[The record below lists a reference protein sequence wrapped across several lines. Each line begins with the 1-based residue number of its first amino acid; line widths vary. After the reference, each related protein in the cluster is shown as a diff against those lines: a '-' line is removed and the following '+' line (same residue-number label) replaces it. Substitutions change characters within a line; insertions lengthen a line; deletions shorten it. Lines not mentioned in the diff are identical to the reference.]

1 MLVHVCRTGQ
11 FDIRNMSIQRW
22 GANTATGRRLLYKL
36 VQLYTALVWE
46 STLLLALCTDDI
58 IPEGC
63 DFGKEDMDRLPN
75 DKATTTAAASA
86 NAVNAASDVMTAS
99 AAGTSSTAATPTTT
113 SSGGAMHSSSTMHG
127 VDGTGTGTGGV
138 GSLLTDSDM
147 RE

>member
-11 FDIRNMSIQRW
+11 FEIRNMSIQKW
-22 GANTATGRRLLYKL
+22 GLDNRTGRRLLYKL

-75 DKATTTAAASA
+75 DKTAPAAAAS
-86 NAVNAASDVMTAS
+86 D
-99 AAGTSSTAATPTTT
+99 AAGGGSNGAAAGGVGAGTMHC
-113 SSGGAMHSSSTMHG
+113 SSGNADMA
-127 VDGTGTGTGGV
+127 GGV
-138 GSLLTDSDM
+138 GSLLADSDM
-147 RE
+147 REWGDCR